1 MKKQVGGIVQ
11 NPSLGVIS
19 NRPLT
24 NAEQNPI
31 KIPDLNDQA
40 AINAQREAL
49 RQQEINR
56 YKQNGN

>member
-24 NAEQNPI
+24 HAEQNPI

-49 RQQEINR
+49 RQQEFNR